1 MKKEI
6 KTITVN
12 KKAFHNYSIEDEYVS
27 AIQLL
32 GCEIKSIRSGEVN
45 ISDTYCVFGGK
56 NNHELFVK
64 NMYIKPYENR
74 DGFHFKLDPN
84 RDRKL
89 LLTKYEL
96 RKLEQKV
103 KIKGYA
109 IIPLRVA
116 INENGYCKIIIG
128 LCKGKKEYDKRQ
140 DIKERDIKR
149 DMERDL

>member
-6 KTITVN
+6 KTITTN
-12 KKAFHNYSIEDEYVS
+12 KKAFHNYSIEDEYV
-27 AIQLL
+27 AGVVLL
-32 GCEIKSIRSGEVN
+32 GCEIKSIRSGETN
-45 ISDTYCVFGGK
+45 LTDGYCVFQNG
-56 NNHELFVK
+56 ELWLK

-84 RDRKL
+84 RDKKL

-103 KIKGYA
+103 KIKGYT
-109 IIPLRVA
+109 IIPLRVI

-149 DMERDL
+149 DMEREI

>member
-12 KKAFHNYSIEDEYVS
+12 KKAFHNYSVEDEYVS
-27 AIQLL
+27 GLVLL
-32 GCEIKSIRSGEVN
+32 GCEIKSIRSGETN
-45 ISDTYCVFGGK
+45 LTDGYCVFQNG
-56 NNHELFVK
+56 ELWLK

-103 KIKGYA
+103 KIKGYT

-149 DMERDL
+149 DVERDL